1 MASPRATR
9 HRVRRG
15 LRSRPVG
22 IRAIGVRAPTGRQR
36 PPGANPGR
44 SGPPPR
50 HRPAGSGATRRAWLR
65 PGSRGRERRGPL
77 RRQGRKRPW
86 TGPPRAARLQHHR
99 RLLRRLAWVLRVRRL
114 PGIRTLRHGAS
125 LVPGARGIRPG
136 LMPGRAGPATDESRS
151 DREDRGARTRQRWGP
166 PTDRRRHQR
175 QRARLHRRRLLH
187 RRQGRLQRL
196 RRRFHLLRCRCHRR
210 RIRLHGRRAWTLGY
224 RMLRLPGQP
233 DLPGPADRADLA
245 NPPDLPTPRGPPAGR
260 GPVRV
265 VRRRVRCVSDPPSN
279 RRSVRIRS
287 APGTLQGLRSLR
299 GRGRRIGPARRPLHP
314 TRGALWMRRGAGGVV
329 LLGQASG
336 LSTAVRRGGRG
347 RCRHLGLRS
356 FRSGDPGAREHRDP
370 RTSRPCGRTTSRFGD
385 PGCHRS
391 RRRRRHR
398 WGRWGPWRD
407 WSSRVPSTS
416 RVPTTPGPPSTP
428 TMPARPITGGGP
440 TPPDPPTMPGGG
452 PTAGG
457 RLRLPRPRWPRSTR
471 SGPGP
476 ARWRDRLEPREP
488 GSRGAGG

>member
-151 DREDRGARTRQRWGP
+151 DREGRGTGVRQRWGL
-166 PTDRRRHQR
+166 PTDRRRH
-175 QRARLHRRRLLH
+175 HRRRV
-187 RRQGRLQRL
+187 RL
-196 RRRFHLLRCRCHRR
+196 RRRRRFHHRR
-210 RIRLHGRRAWTLGY
+210 RQRRRLHRRRAWTLGY
-224 RMLRLPGQP
+224 RMLRLP
-233 DLPGPADRADLA
+233 D
-245 NPPDLPTPRGPPAGR
+245 PPAGR
-260 GPVRV
+260 GPIRV